1 MTNHIEELMKAA
13 GVVPVHLTDCIFINI
28 RKGYDVGTDCCPG
41 VEDERL
47 KCEDCEHSKETQL
60 TYPAFTPA
68 KQLELIKLI
77 LKGSKTYNLELEY
90 VGVCDHYCFSWFDA
104 TVPYDD
110 CITVK
115 NKYYELALAELVYT
129 LINENKLDKSEVKRI
144 LEDDN

>member
-13 GVVPVHLTDCIFINI
+13 GIKPETVTDYELNEY
-28 RKGYDVGTDCCPG
+28 KV
-41 VEDERL
+41 
-47 KCEDCEHSKETQL
+47 
-60 TYPAFTPA
+60 YPDFTPA

-77 LKGSKTYNLELEY
+77 LKGDKTYNLELEY

-104 TVPYDD
+104 TVTYDN

-144 LEDDN
+144 LSGAD